1 VRFDLLVTHG
11 TVPPL
16 PRRCRYLPQTLL
28 KEPSMLSKSLH
39 RVVLLSALTG
49 AAALAAWAGREQL
62 TSAAR
67 ALTAAATATETQRPK
82 RTRITTAQASR
93 FLGQATF
100 GPTEA
105 EINALTSNT
114 YDSWLN
120 NQFGKARASHYQHVL
135 WLKGQ
140 GIDVDDFTNRYA
152 IESFWKQATTGQD
165 QLRQRATWALSQIFV
180 VGDVDNI
187 RNSAYYDVLATN
199 AFGNY
204 RQLLEEV
211 TLSPAMG
218 LWLSHIGN
226 MKEDP
231 ATGRLPD
238 ENYAREVMQ
247 LFSIGLWQLN
257 PDGSRKL
264 DGAGKPIP
272 TYAQEDIRGMAK
284 VLTGWSYANC
294 DPIAEQWYCFDAA
307 RSGWYRDYADVT
319 TRMQPLQAYHSPGEK
334 RIVNGV
340 VIPPGQS
347 AQADLK
353 AALDTLFNHPN
364 VGPFIGR
371 QLIQRLVKS
380 NPSPAYIARITA
392 VFNNNGSGVRGDLK
406 AVIRAILLDS
416 EARDLS
422 LAQGQ
427 ADGKLR
433 EPVHMLANY
442 MRVFTT
448 PPSGDRFDFNPWW
461 MQEAFAQRPLSSPS
475 VFNFYSPFYQPPG
488 EMAQNNA
495 YGPEFQI
502 LHEATEVDGYNF
514 IEYWVQTEF
523 DGVTGYTHN
532 YAPFQAIAGNASTLV
547 GKLDLLMT
555 AQTLSPESRNAI
567 VDAVNRV
574 PASETEERV
583 KMAIMLVLIAPDYKI
598 QK

>member
-1 VRFDLLVTHG
+1 M
-11 TVPPL
+11 P
-16 PRRCRYLPQTLL
+16 
-28 KEPSMLSKSLH
+28 SKSLH
-39 RVVLLSALTG
+39 RFFFVSALLCAT
-49 AAALAAWAGREQL
+49 ALAAWTQRAEI
-62 TSAAR
+62 TSSVR
-67 ALTAAATATETQRPK
+67 ALAGAAPGSETQRPT
-82 RTRITTAQASR
+82 RTRITSAQASR

-100 GPTEA
+100 GPIEA
-105 EINALTSNT
+105 DINSLTKSS
-114 YDSWLN
+114 YDNWLN
-120 NQFGKARASHYQHVL
+120 SQFSKPRSSHYQHVL
-135 WLKGQ
+135 WLKNQ
-140 GIDVDDFTNRYA
+140 GIDVDDFSNRYA
-152 IESFWKQATTGQD
+152 IESFWKQAITGPD
-165 QLRQRATWALSQIFV
+165 QLRQRMTWALSQIFV

-187 RNSAYYDVLATN
+187 RNSAYYDALALH

-272 TYAQEDIRGMAK
+272 TYTQEDIRGMAK
-284 VLTGWSYANC
+284 VLTGWSYAGC
-294 DPIAEQWYCFDAA
+294 DPVLEEWYCFDSA
-307 RSGWYRDYADVT
+307 RSGWYRRYEDVT
-319 TRMQPLQAYHSPGEK
+319 QRMQPLQAYHSPGEK
-334 RIVNGV
+334 RILNGV

-353 AALDTLFNHPN
+353 IALDTLFNHPN

-380 NPSPAYIARITA
+380 NPSPAYIARVAT

-406 AVIRAILLDS
+406 AVVRAILLDT
-416 EARDLS
+416 EARDIT
-422 LAQGQ
+422 LAQGPI
-427 ADGKLR
+427 DGKLR
-433 EPVHMLANY
+433 EPVNMLANY
-442 MRVFTT
+442 LRVFTT
-448 PPSGDRFDFNPWW
+448 PPSGQRYDLNPWW
-461 MQEAFAQRPLSSPS
+461 MHEAFAQRPLSSPS

-488 EMAQNNA
+488 EMTQNNA

-514 IEYWVQTEF
+514 MEYWVQNDF
-523 DGVTGYTHN
+523 DGISGYTHN
-532 YAPFQAIAGNASTLV
+532 YGPFQAIAGNASTLV
-547 GKLDLLMT
+547 NKLDLLLT
-555 AQTLSPESRNAI
+555 AQSLSPESRSAI
-567 VDAVNRV
+567 TDAVNRV
-574 PASETEERV
+574 PATDTEGRV
-583 KMAIMLVLIAPDYKI
+583 KMAIMLFLVAPDYKI